1 METLLYLRTATERLL
16 FYSEVNAGEGQPIPG
31 FVLNSIKSQ
40 DGSSRS
46 AAGYGAWYL
55 KPKKWNDF
63 YEGCRKKKSSD
74 STPSKNNKLLKKTP
88 LNATAKA
95 FDQFIKDNKVYT
107 NSRTIKEILH

>member
-1 METLLYLRTATERLL
+1 MF
-16 FYSEVNAGEGQPIPG
+16 FYSEVNAGESQPIPAG

-40 DGSSRS
+40 EGASRS
-46 AAGYGAWYL
+46 GAGYGAWYL

-63 YEGCRKKKSSD
+63 YEGCRKKKSLD
-74 STPSKNNKLLKKTP
+74 STSSRNYKQLKKTP

-95 FDQFIKDNKVYT
+95 FDQYIRDNELYT